1 MEDRNAA
8 GRKTERTASHP
19 NRYAH
24 HLETLLGRMAKS
36 AGNALDLADHKVLD
50 DVGCGHLRSGELDNA
65 MKLSTFSLELITAL
79 NKLEGE
85 VEK

>member
-8 GRKTERTASHP
+8 GRKTEKPASHP

-36 AGNALDLADHKVLD
+36 AGKALDVADD
-50 DVGCGHLRSGELDNA
+50 DRLQDNDIGGVRSREIHNA
-65 MKLSTFSLELITAL
+65 IKLSTFGMELITAL

-85 VEK
+85 GEK